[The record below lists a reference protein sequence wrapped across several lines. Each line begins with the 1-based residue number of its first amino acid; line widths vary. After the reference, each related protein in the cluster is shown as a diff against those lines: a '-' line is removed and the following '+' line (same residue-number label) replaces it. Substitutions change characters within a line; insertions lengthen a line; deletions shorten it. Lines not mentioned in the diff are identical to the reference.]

1 LPENCKTQRST
12 NILCYFPAL
21 GCHYTQLIQFKDDEY
36 DVATATTLEE
46 AKKIVAAG
54 FEYVTEMKGIK
65 LFRKPKRYAS

>member
-1 LPENCKTQRST
+1 M
-12 NILCYFPAL
+12 